1 MADRHSGRAADP
13 WNLIWVMPAEGDLQ
27 SSGPAVI
34 FAGGDP
40 VPDSVEALLPRGA
53 LVVAADSGL
62 EVARSLGVNV
72 DLVVGDFDS
81 ADPASVAAAAA
92 AGARLERHP
101 VAKDATDLELA
112 FETVLRL
119 GRSPVVV
126 VGGAGWDR
134 LDHLL
139 ANALLVASPRYRP
152 LHLRWLVKGAE
163 VAPVHGRLDLE
174 GAPGDLVTLL
184 ALGGP
189 AAGVTTA
196 GLRWPL
202 AGEALAP
209 GSTRGVS
216 NVMDGPSASVSVEE
230 GVLLALHI
238 RRER

>member
-1 MADRHSGRAADP
+1 VAGRSGGPATDP
-13 WNLIWVMPAEGDLQ
+13 WNLIWVMPAEGDLE

-40 VPDSVEALLPRGA
+40 VPDSVEVLLPRDA
-53 LVVAADSGL
+53 LMIAADSGL
-62 EVARSLGVNV
+62 EAARRLGVTV

-92 AGARLERHP
+92 AGACLERHP

-112 FETVLRL
+112 LEAALRL
-119 GRSPVVV
+119 GRSPAVV

-139 ANALLVASPRYRP
+139 ANALLIASPRYGPLRP
-152 LHLRWLVKGAE
+152 RWLVKGAE
-163 VAPVHGRLDLE
+163 VAPVHGRLDIE
-174 GAPGDLVTLL
+174 GATGDLITLL
-184 ALGGP
+184 AVAGP
-189 AAGVTTA
+189 AAGVTTV

-202 AGEALAP
+202 VGETLTP

-216 NVMDGPSASVSVEE
+216 NEMEGASASVSVEQ

-238 RRER
+238 GRGR